1 MKRTIIYFSAAI
13 LTLFCACQKEPVIK
27 DSVLT
32 IDSEALYSELNIT
45 EEVKT
50 QLNSG
55 AGVIVDSIYVYEA
68 SGDLVSLIGVQST
81 GLEPVSMNIQ
91 GLENGNYTIV
101 TFQYF
106 KNKDGQT
113 VWYTA
118 DAERLSNLSIRHAN
132 AVLDCFLA
140 LGVETKDI
148 TVQNGSFETTVTPK
162 AAGSIVDFQL
172 EGYVKEP
179 NDHYDL
185 PSIWLYGDICYSGIC
200 PGKTGDGYWVVTP
213 EQPEIIGN
221 LEEGQSHRKY
231 FTLINGDNLLFS
243 IQVKHLIYEED
254 YIIWTYYQDKMSV
267 YPGSNMVCYY
277 NFNPDTFYYSYF
289 GTPEGA
295 DAFKK
300 SQSGCD
306 SVFFPPLQ
314 WGVSKTDVEKYVS
327 ERTNETVLNG
337 QLTVNDNGSTLKY
350 SLIPG
355 LTELYYFNNA
365 DATNLARVT
374 FSYEGGL
381 SLKKVKSSMEIQGY
395 KYLGSIIDGVLVT
408 FYYLS
413 PDGQSEFT
421 ITPNSDIIYVPIGD
435 YSWTASFFP
444 VSQEDLDTLAQ
455 SKHTKKYDY

>member
-1 MKRTIIYFSAAI
+1 MKRTIIFFSVAI

-32 IDSEALYSELNIT
+32 IDSVALYSELNIT

-68 SGDLVSLIGVQST
+68 SGNLVSLIGVQST

-140 LGVETKDI
+140 LGVEKKDI

-179 NDHYDL
+179 NDHYYL

-231 FTLINGDNLLFS
+231 FTLMNGEERTLSIRLASDGYINK
-243 IQVKHLIYEED
+243 V
-254 YIIWTYYQDKMSV
+254 YYQDTISLS
-267 YPGSNMVCYY
+267 PGCNRVCYY

-300 SQSGCD
+300 SQSGCN
-306 SVFFPPLQ
+306 SVYFPPLQ

-381 SLKKVKSSMEIQGY
+381 SMKKVKSSMEIQGY
-395 KYLGSIIDGVLVT
+395 KYLGSIVDGVLVT

-421 ITPNSDIIYVPIGD
+421 IAPNSDIIYVPIGD

-455 SKHTKKYDY
+455 